1 VIESPKGLFGVTLVS
16 DDSEKAFFCKV
27 RAPSYFNLQVLTKL
41 LKGGFVGDLA
51 SLIGTVD
58 LVLGEIDR

>member
-1 VIESPKGLFGVTLVS
+1 LFSVTLVS

-27 RAPSYFNLQVLTKL
+27 RAPSYFNLQILPKL
-41 LKGGFVGDLA
+41 LKGGFIGDLA
-51 SLIGTVD
+51 ALIGTID